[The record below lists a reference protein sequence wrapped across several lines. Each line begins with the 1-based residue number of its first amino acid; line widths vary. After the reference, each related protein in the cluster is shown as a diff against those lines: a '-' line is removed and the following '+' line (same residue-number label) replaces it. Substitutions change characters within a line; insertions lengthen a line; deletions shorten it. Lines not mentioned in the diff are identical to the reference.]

1 MIQATENM
9 PWERLFL
16 KILHSPTG
24 GSDVCVTTCFFEEF
38 EKNMFPKIRQNPLQE
53 KENDNCQ
60 LYGEGVT
67 WITLGF

>member
-24 GSDVCVTTCFFEEF
+24 GSDVVVTTYFFEEY
-38 EKNMFPKIRQNPLQE
+38 EKHRSQKSVRTFCRKKRTRIADP
-53 KENDNCQ
+53 
-60 LYGEGVT
+60 
-67 WITLGF
+67 